1 MRKERRIDLTT
12 EHFGTDDTESRL
24 PSDLSVD
31 FGDGHV
37 MDVGREGLD
46 DPIAHANDTHN
57 KEHGGTGKEGIQSLT
72 KEDAMRTLNNIVSTM
87 KKLRGK
93 G

>member
-1 MRKERRIDLTT
+1 M
-12 EHFGTDDTESRL
+12 
-24 PSDLSVD
+24 SVD

-37 MDVGREGLD
+37 IDAGSEGPH
-46 DPIAHANDTHN
+46 DPVVFANEAHNE
-57 KEHGGTGKEGIQSLT
+57 EHGGTGKEGIQSLT